1 MAAAWTPSRYSR
13 LRVTEG
19 PVIWGAQIKRELTIP
34 VLVCAERFLP
44 ARHGPCAFRVRP
56 SNCTATPL

>member
-34 VLVCAERFLP
+34 VQCALSAFYLLGT
-44 ARHGPCAFRVRP
+44 ARALSV
-56 SNCTATPL
+56 